1 MGKEVITAIYSSK
14 ASAFDWTL
22 GEISELPY
30 ILADLLVWTFI
41 YISWSF
47 QCVWMNPVLHLAE
60 KSQECWV
67 EVYC

>member
-22 GEISELPY
+22 GEISELSY

-41 YISWSF
+41 
-47 QCVWMNPVLHLAE
+47 
-60 KSQECWV
+60 
-67 EVYC
+67 